1 MNTLSQKE
9 NTLSTTKFR
18 QSEKTFMGTSNCP
31 NFTIKHSMAHI
42 AAVKTVIDATQSQL
56 DAHRSKIEDCRA
68 LIAQLKD
75 KSDSSNEE
83 LLETL
88 KQNFEKIYNNF
99 TVQITLQKQENEKM
113 QQKIDRL
120 KKEKTEIQQT
130 ILVCAQKCAEL
141 ENELGKYP
149 I

>member
-18 QSEKTFMGTSNCP
+18 QSEKTLLGTNSP
-31 NFTIKHSMAHI
+31 NFTIKHSIAHVN
-42 AAVKTVIDATQSQL
+42 AVKAVIDSTQGQL
-56 DAHRSKIEDCRA
+56 DTHRSKIEECRA
-68 LIAQLKD
+68 LIGQLR
-75 KSDSSNEE
+75 DSSEHSNEE

-88 KQNFEKIYNNF
+88 RQNFEKIYNNF
-99 TVQITLQKQENEKM
+99 TVQVTLQKQENEKM
-113 QQKIDRL
+113 QQKIDKL

-130 ILVCAQKCAEL
+130 ILAGAQKCAEL